1 MNVIL
6 PRFLK
11 IAYRKEPI
19 TSFVILVGVADATI
33 GSVGHYGSLTFLGLT
48 TIGAAIAVRWW
59 QLQRSRP
66 AQPERVAQYS
76 LPPRSSRSQLPVL
89 SMAKRQPPR

>member
-19 TSFVILVGVADATI
+19 TSFVILVGAADAAI
-33 GSVGHYGSLTFLGLT
+33 GSVGHYGSLTFLGLA
-48 TIGAAIAVRWW
+48 TIGAGSALRWW
-59 QLQRSRP
+59 QIQRAQA
-66 AQPERVAQYS
+66 AQPERVAQYA
-76 LPPRSSRSQLPVL
+76 LPPRSSRSQLPAL